1 MAAPADKQV
10 LKLNTAAG
18 ITWSDAVTANTAFKM
33 NAGNG
38 DYKTVLLFNAI
49 GASGDASVTIA
60 KGDGPQAA
68 QKDLTFTVSDESITA
83 ITIDSAYFKQYKLAD
98 FVDGFKVTST
108 VAIKAAVLE
117 LPQ

>member
-33 NAGNG
+33 DAGHG
-38 DYKTVLLFNAI
+38 DYKTMLLFNAI

-60 KGDGPQAA
+60 KGDGPMAA
-68 QKDLTFTVSDESITA
+68 QKDLTFTVTDETIAA
-83 ITIDSAYFKQYKLAD
+83 IVIDSAYFKQYKLEN
-98 FVDGFKVTST
+98 FVDGYKVTST
-108 VAIKAAVLE
+108 VAIKAAVVE